1 MDPAKFTQTG
11 FGFGDP
17 VFWLFILAV
26 ILLVIMAFI
35 AVRLGGSERAA
46 GRRLE
51 AMLSK
56 MDKVLREEG
65 AQSREESERRSRELR
80 EEVRNQ
86 IEAVAGS
93 LRGGLDSNRNALDE
107 RLQAAG
113 AAQTVATTALRTE
126 VNTAIKSFGDSLKQ
140 DVDGLSRTIKERFSV
155 FADGLGERQSLFERA
170 INEKLAA
177 STETIA
183 ALARGN
189 AEAHLQLKSS
199 VEERLEK
206 LRADNEAKLEQMRLT
221 VDEKLQTTLEK
232 RLGESFRHVSERLEH
247 VHRGLGEMQTLATGV
262 GDLKKVLSNVKDR
275 GGWAE
280 MQLGAILEQML
291 ARDQYVVNAKIDPNS
306 NETVEFAVKFPG
318 RNENGEVLVPIDAK
332 FPKEDYERLVA
343 AWEAGDAE
351 QAMNAIEALDRI
363 IEAEAKKI
371 ASKYIHPP
379 YSTDFAIMFLPTE
392 GLYAEVMRR
401 PGLASKLQ
409 SRHRIT
415 VAGPTTLWAILTAFR
430 TGFQTLEI
438 EKRSSDVW
446 QVLGQAKSEF
456 AKYAQVWDKLS
467 KQLQT
472 AQNTVDEAGRRTRA
486 VSKRLERVESLETA
500 AQTPTDLLIDL
511 RPDFDE
517 EPDEAADQL

>member
-1 MDPAKFTQTG
+1 MILEELSRASLGPDGPA
-11 FGFGDP
+11 
-17 VFWLFILAV
+17 FWLLVAVALLA
-26 ILLVIMAFI
+26 LVAVVYGAMRAKAAERRLSRRVDAAFSKI
-35 AVRLGGSERAA
+35 DQLFRDEA
-46 GRRLE
+46 GRT
-51 AMLSK
+51 
-56 MDKVLREEG
+56 REDDDRR
-65 AQSREESERRSRELR
+65 AREMRQELR
-80 EEVRNQ
+80 AQ
-86 IEAVAGS
+86 IDAAA
-93 LRGGLDSNRNALDE
+93 DA
-107 RLQAAG
+107 QTKAAG
-113 AAQTVATTALRTE
+113 ALRGE
-126 VNTAIKSFGDSLKQ
+126 VNAAVKSFGDSLKQ
-140 DVDGLSRTIKERFSV
+140 DVDGLSRTLKDRFST
-155 FADGLGERQSLFERA
+155 FSEGLTDRQSAFEKGVG
-170 INEKLAA
+170 EKLGA

-189 AEAHLQLKSS
+189 AEAHAQLKST

-206 LRADNEAKLEQMRLT
+206 LRVDNEAKLEQMRQT
-221 VDEKLQTTLEK
+221 VDEKLQSTLEK
-232 RLGESFRHVSERLEH
+232 RLGESFKHVSERLEH
-247 VHRGLGEMQTLATGV
+247 VHRGLGEMQTLAAGV
-262 GDLKKVLSNVKDR
+262 GDLKKVLTNVKDR

-280 MQLGAILEQML
+280 IQLGALLDQML

-351 QAMNAIEALDRI
+351 QAISAIEALDRI

-371 ASKYIHPP
+371 ASKYIRPP
-379 YSTDFAIMFLPTE
+379 HSTDFAIMFLPTE

-409 SRHRIT
+409 SKHRIT

-446 QVLGQAKSEF
+446 QVLGEAKSEF
-456 AKYAQVWDKLS
+456 VKYAQVWDKLG

-486 VSKRLERVESLETA
+486 VSKRLERVEALE
-500 AQTPTDLLIDL
+500 PTGSEPSGILIDL
-511 RPDFDE
+511 RSSFEDE
-517 EPDEAADQL
+517 PTGADE

>member
-1 MDPAKFTQTG
+1 MELEKLSNTGITPGGPA
-11 FGFGDP
+11 
-17 VFWLFILAV
+17 FWLILIIAIVV
-26 ILLVIMAFI
+26 IAGLAFLVLQSSGA
-35 AVRLGGSERAA
+35 ERAA
-46 GRRLE
+46 ARRLE
-51 AMLSK
+51 AMLAK
-56 MDKVLREEG
+56 MDKILREEG
-65 AQSREESERRSRELR
+65 AHSREESERRSRELR

-93 LRGGLDSNRNALDE
+93 LRGGLESNRNALDE
-107 RLQAAG
+107 RLQTAS
-113 AAQTVATTALRTE
+113 AAQSGATAALRTE

-140 DVDGLSRTIKERFSV
+140 DVDGLSRTLKDRFGV
-155 FADGLGERQSLFERA
+155 FAESLGERQSMFERA
-170 INEKLAA
+170 INEKLSA

-183 ALARGN
+183 ALGRGN
-189 AEAHLQLKSS
+189 AEAHLQLKAT

-206 LRADNEAKLEQMRLT
+206 LRADNESKLEQMRLT
-221 VDEKLQTTLEK
+221 VDEKLQSTLEK
-232 RLGESFRHVSERLEH
+232 RLGESFKHVSERLEH

-291 ARDQYVVNAKIDPNS
+291 ARDQYVVNAKIDPDS

-351 QAMNAIEALDRI
+351 KAANAIEALDRI

-371 ASKYIHPP
+371 ASKYIKPP
-379 YSTDFAIMFLPTE
+379 HSTDFAIMFLPTE

-409 SRHRIT
+409 SKHRIT

-456 AKYAQVWDKLS
+456 EKYAQVWDKLG

-486 VSKRLERVESLETA
+486 VSKRLERVEALETTGQEPA
-500 AQTPTDLLIDL
+500 GVLIGL
-511 RPDFDE
+511 RSDFED
-517 EPDEAADQL
+517 EPDEAAD

>member
-1 MDPAKFTQTG
+1 MDLNKLPQTG
-11 FGFGDP
+11 LDPFGP
-17 VFWLFILAV
+17 AFWLV
-26 ILLVIMAFI
+26 VVI
-35 AVRLGGSERAA
+35 AVLFGAGLIFFGLASGGAARAA
-46 GRRLE
+46 GRRFE
-51 AMLSK
+51 ATLAR
-56 MDKVLREEG
+56 MDKILREEG
-65 AQSREESERRSRELR
+65 AHSREESERRSRELR

-93 LRGGLDSNRNALDE
+93 LRGGLDSNRNVLDE
-107 RLQAAG
+107 RLQASG
-113 AAQTVATTALRTE
+113 AAQTVATAALRTE
-126 VNTAIKSFGDSLKQ
+126 INTAIKSFGDSLKQ
-140 DVDGLSRTIKERFSV
+140 DVDGLSRTLKDRFGV
-155 FADGLGERQSLFERA
+155 FADSLGERQSLFERS
-170 INEKLAA
+170 INEKLVA

-189 AEAHLQLKSS
+189 AEAHLQLKAS

-221 VDEKLQTTLEK
+221 VDEKLQSTLEK
-232 RLGESFRHVSERLEH
+232 RLGESFKHVSERLEH

-280 MQLGAILEQML
+280 VQLGAILDQML

-371 ASKYIHPP
+371 ASKYIRPP

-409 SRHRIT
+409 SKHRIT

-456 AKYAQVWDKLS
+456 AKYAQVWDKLG

-472 AQNTVDEAGRRTRA
+472 AQNTVDEAGQRTRA
-486 VSKRLERVESLETA
+486 VSKRLERVEALEVVG
-500 AQTPTDLLIDL
+500 QEPQGVLIDL
-511 RPDFDE
+511 RPDFDD
-517 EPDEAADQL
+517 EPNDAAD